1 MSPLPLSRRWLAA
14 AVLAAAQLGPQAA
27 ALAADTERGKAIYEA
42 ECVKCHGPAA
52 WGGRDGEFPR
62 LAGMPASYLELQL
75 AAFRDRKRKNKPMI
89 PIFKSGR
96 LGGDEITAVSMYLAG
111 LPAPDPDAVGIPAE
125 QDYDREWGEEL
136 YTEGCSLCHGADGN
150 GKPDTENPPLTRQYP
165 AYLIKQI
172 RDFRAGNRWHEYAE
186 ALFQEAEPDELE
198 AMLGYMLDLNRNPP
212 PPAEATP

>member
-1 MSPLPLSRRWLAA
+1 VAL
-14 AVLAAAQLGPQAA
+14 VAAAQILVPTPV
-27 ALAADTERGKAIYEA
+27 LAGDTGRGKAIYQA
-42 ECVKCHGPAA
+42 ECVNCHGPAG
-52 WGGRDGEFPR
+52 WGGRDGEYPR
-62 LAGMPASYLELQL
+62 LAGMPASYLQLQL
-75 AAFRDRKRKNKPMI
+75 AAFRDRKRQNKPMI

-96 LGGDEITAVSMYLAG
+96 LGTSEIAAVAAYLSD
-111 LPAPDPDAVGIPAE
+111 LPAPEPNAVEVPE
-125 QDYDREWGEEL
+125 HPDYDREWGEEL

-172 RDFRAGNRWHEYAE
+172 RDFRSGKRWHEYAE

-212 PPAEATP
+212 PPAETTP